1 MPKHKHQ
8 RSRAAPTGADLR
20 ARVLRARNEGRFQQ
34 ALELAKQLHKGEP
47 TPEHL
52 ELLKECALGR
62 ARQLRGQG
70 ADRDAVTMLE
80 AALRY
85 DEATPAWL
93 AQVAEELAQSGGVKQ
108 ALALL
113 PKIPDAEGRVLA
125 HVADAAVRQETAGRG
140 LLPPALQ
147 PDFDRVLKAFQQV
160 EAGQD
165 DPAVESLREVGLRSP
180 FLEWKLFLRGLQAY
194 YKREDV
200 RAVEN
205 WQRLRPDR
213 LPFRL
218 AAPIRFAIDS
228 AYRTAQAPAT
238 QGVLQK
244 QADRLNDAPLV
255 QQLRNLRAALERR
268 DNLAPAFRQA
278 EALLPPLRQQAPHL
292 VHRLASCFYWAAI
305 ETGPDDVQR
314 YRRVF
319 GCPPD
324 DPHFHRL
331 EALAYDRAP
340 NFTDAHA
347 NWLAYEKD
355 IADHPEAWPGEQA
368 ARARALVW
376 LHLGRNAAMIPGPK
390 KMAKLPR
397 YLRDDPDRPRPLKP
411 SAEECFEKAI
421 ELAPD
426 QIEPYE
432 ALFRH
437 YRDEGEDNKAV
448 KAARRLLEK
457 FPEHTPTLEEFGD
470 MQVKRGAYVEGLGLL
485 QRALRGNPLDRRLR
499 GKVGTAH
506 LWNARHHAE
515 DGRFAEARRHYEAAL
530 TFFDGKEQASIWCR
544 RAACEF
550 KAGDAALAEEYLGKA
565 RALGESPLGVS
576 YTLLTECAR
585 LKLDRKLKARFE
597 KEFKEGLAEPP
608 TAAAAADL
616 VGLAASLQ
624 AAEVSYHGQKTHAKK
639 IVAYAQQAAD
649 AEFTEEQLERL
660 CLALVSL
667 HSAWA
672 VKQFCPL
679 GERKFPKNPKFPHLQ
694 ALLLMAAG
702 PDRMDTWRVQEHLQR
717 AERLAHDLPPGTEKD
732 ELLKDIEQRM
742 KAVNALTPFGFFG
755 GFPDLFGAFDDDDD
769 DADDD
774 W

>member
-1 MPKHKHQ
+1 
-8 RSRAAPTGADLR
+8 
-20 ARVLRARNEGRFQQ
+20 VLRARNEGRFQQ
-34 ALELAKQLHKGEP
+34 ALELARQLHKGEP
-47 TPEHL
+47 TAAHL
-52 ELLKECALGR
+52 ELLEECSLGR

-70 ADRDAVTMLE
+70 YDRDAVILLE
-80 AALRY
+80 AALRF
-85 DEATPAWL
+85 DETAPGWL
-93 AQVAEELAQSGGVKQ
+93 TQVAEELAQSGGVRQ

-113 PKIPDAEGRVLA
+113 QKAPDGVEVGRVLS
-125 HVADAAVRQETAGRG
+125 HVADAAIRQEAAGRD

-147 PDFDRVLKAFQQV
+147 PDFDRVLRASQQI
-160 EAGQD
+160 EAGLD
-165 DPAVESLREVGLRSP
+165 DAAGESLREIGLRSP
-180 FLEWKLFLRGLQAY
+180 FAEWKLFLRGVQAY
-194 YKREDV
+194 YQRDDV

-218 AAPIRFAIDS
+218 AAPFRFVIDA
-228 AYRTAQAPAT
+228 AYRLAQAPAT
-238 QGVLQK
+238 QAALQK
-244 QADRLNDAPLV
+244 QADRLNSSAV
-255 QQLRNLRAALERR
+255 AQQLCNLRTSLERR

-278 EALLPPLRQQAPHL
+278 ESLLPLLRQEAPHL
-292 VHRLASCFYWAAI
+292 VHRLAACFYWAAV

-319 GCPPD
+319 GCPAD

-340 NFTDAHA
+340 NFTDAHK

-355 IADHPEAWPGEQA
+355 IAAHPEAWPGEQA

-376 LHLGRNAAMIPGPK
+376 QHLGRNAAMIPGPR
-390 KMAKLPR
+390 KMARLPR
-397 YLRDDPDRPRPLKP
+397 YLRDDLDRPRPLKP
-411 SAEECFEKAI
+411 SAEQCFEKAI

-432 ALFRH
+432 DLFRH
-437 YRDEGEDNKAV
+437 YRDEGEDAKAL
-448 KAARRLLEK
+448 KAARRLLER
-457 FPEHTPTLEEFGD
+457 FPDHVPTLEEFGD
-470 MQVKRGAYVEGLGLL
+470 MQIKRGAYVEGLGLL
-485 QRALRGNPLDRRLR
+485 QRALRGNPLDRPLR

-506 LWNARHHAE
+506 LWNARRHAE
-515 DGRFAEARRHYEAAL
+515 EGRFEDARRHHEAAL

-550 KAGDAALAEEYLGKA
+550 KAGDAALAEQSLEKA
-565 RALGESPLGVS
+565 RSLGESPLGVS

-597 KEFKEGLAEPP
+597 REFKEGLTEPP

-624 AAEVSYHGQKTHAKK
+624 SAGVGYHGQKTHAKK
-639 IVAYAQQAAD
+639 IIAYAQQAAGAD
-649 AEFTEEQLERL
+649 FSEPQLERL
-660 CLALVSL
+660 CHALVAL
-667 HSAWA
+667 KSARA
-672 VKQFCPL
+672 VKQFCQL
-679 GERKFPKNPKFPHLQ
+679 GERKFPRNPKFPHLQ
-694 ALLLMAAG
+694 AMLLMAAG
-702 PDRMDTWRVQEHLQR
+702 PDRTDTWRVQEHLHR
-717 AERLAHDLPPGTEKD
+717 AERLARDLPPSAEKD

-742 KAVNALTPFGFFG
+742 KAVQALTPLGILG
-755 GFPDLFGAFDDDDD
+755 RFPDLFGDWDDNDDDDD
-769 DADDD
+769 D

>member
-1 MPKHKHQ
+1 LPKHKHQ
-8 RSRAAPTGADLR
+8 RPHAAPTGADLR
-20 ARVLRARNEGRFQQ
+20 ARVVRARNDGRFQQ

-47 TPEHL
+47 TPAHL

-70 ADRDAVTMLE
+70 ADRDAVNVLE
-80 AALRY
+80 ASLRY
-85 DEATPAWL
+85 DESAPAWL
-93 AQVAEELAQSGGVKQ
+93 AQVAEELAQSGGVQQ

-113 PKIPDAEGRVLA
+113 PKVPDAEGRVLA
-125 HVADAAVRQETAGRG
+125 HVADAAVRQEAAGRG
-140 LLPPALQ
+140 LLLPALQ

-165 DPAVESLREVGLRSP
+165 DQALESLREIGLRSP
-180 FLEWKLFLRGLQAY
+180 FLEWKVFLRGLQAY

-205 WQRLRPDR
+205 WQRLRADR

-218 AAPIRFAIDS
+218 AAPFRFVIDP
-228 AYRTAQAPAT
+228 AYRTAQAPAA
-238 QGVLQK
+238 QAALQK

-268 DNLAPAFRQA
+268 DNLGPAFRQA
-278 EALLPPLRQQAPHL
+278 EALLPLLRQQAPHL

-319 GCPPD
+319 GSPAD

-340 NFTDAHA
+340 NFTDAHK

-376 LHLGRNAAMIPGPK
+376 LHLGRNAAMIPGPR

-397 YLRDDPDRPRPLKP
+397 YLREDPDRPRPLKP
-411 SAEECFEKAI
+411 SAEECFEKAVA
-421 ELAPD
+421 LAPD

-457 FPEHTPTLEEFGD
+457 FPDHAPTLEEFGD

-485 QRALRGNPLDRRLR
+485 QRALRGNPLDRQLR

-515 DGRFAEARRHYEAAL
+515 EGRFAEARRQYEAAL
-530 TFFDGKEQASIWCR
+530 PFFDGKEQASIWCR

-550 KAGDAALAEEYLGKA
+550 KAGDAALAEEYLEKA
-565 RALGESPLGVS
+565 RSLGGSPLGVS

-585 LKLDRKLKARFE
+585 LKLDRKIKARFE
-597 KEFKEGLAEPP
+597 REFKEGLAEPP

-624 AAEVSYHGQKTHAKK
+624 AAEVSYHGQKAHAKK
-639 IVAYAQQAAD
+639 IIAYAQQAAD
-649 AEFTEEQLERL
+649 SDFTEDQLVRL
-660 CLALVSL
+660 CHALVAL
-667 HSAWA
+667 HSARA
-672 VKQFCPL
+672 VKQFCQL
-679 GERKFPKNPKFPHLQ
+679 GERKFPRNPKFPHLQ
-694 ALLLMAAG
+694 AMLLMAAG

-717 AERLAHDLPPGTEKD
+717 AEGLARDLPPGAEKD

-742 KAVNALTPFGFFG
+742 KAVQALTPLGIFG

-769 DADDD
+769 NDDD